1 MAEPHVIRV
10 FLIDDHAV
18 VRAGFRQLLATAQDV
33 EVVGEAES
41 TEAAARQLREV
52 NPQVLLLDISLPG
65 GISGIEAIARFRRL
79 VPEMHIVMLSMH
91 EAAPFPEMALEQ
103 GASGYLSKHCA
114 AEELLTAVREV
125 TAGRKYLSSAIAQ
138 RIALSRMEGDRS
150 GLRALSQREFEVF
163 EHLATGLSVKE
174 IAELL
179 HLSPKTVHV
188 HRSNLMHKLD
198 AHNATELVAI
208 AIREGVLDL
217 AKVPPTQ
224 T

>member
-1 MAEPHVIRV
+1 MVEPRTIRV

-18 VRAGFRQLLATAQDV
+18 VRAGFRQLLVTAPDI

-41 TEAAARQLREV
+41 AEAAARQLRVV

-79 VPEMHIVMLSMH
+79 VPDMRIVMLSMH
-91 EAAPFPEMALEQ
+91 ESAPFPEMALAQ
-103 GASGYLSKHCA
+103 GASGYLSKRCA

-125 TAGRKYLSSAIAQ
+125 TAGRKYLSSVIAQ
-138 RIALSRMEGDRS
+138 RIALGQMGGGRS
-150 GLRALSQREFEVF
+150 GLRSLTQREFEVF
-163 EHLATGLSVKE
+163 EHLAAGLSVKE
-174 IAELL
+174 IAEML

-188 HRSNLMHKLD
+188 HRSNLMRKLE
-198 AHNATELVAI
+198 ARNSMELVSI

-217 AKVPPTQ
+217 GRNPPECA
-224 T
+224 